1 MVCECP
7 HTEILRRAISKYPR
21 LVGCIMFTAD
31 SYFIIFILSVIS
43 FLLSYFGASVGLV
56 FGQIRLP
63 LLVYALQ
70 STTNAIGIATGTNL
84 VTSSMGSLAATYY
97 HFKEGRVNLRLFCA
111 IGIPSAIGAF
121 ISMLALARVQADW
134 IKIPIGIILIISSF
148 QIANAKKAVKGENQ
162 RSSRQELLLEIA
174 IGTALGLL
182 SGTVGMGLGTIR
194 LPAMIR
200 VLGIEPKEAIGTH
213 VAINFI
219 TAGIGGAASILTLG
233 VHLPL
238 LLSLVPATLLG
249 ASIGARSVK
258 KFNSSKLR
266 KLVAWALGGIG
277 AFMIVESLH

>member
-1 MVCECP
+1 MLD
-7 HTEILRRAISKYPR
+7 TNNYL
-21 LVGCIMFTAD
+21 M
-31 SYFIIFILSVIS
+31 IFLLAVTS

-70 STTNAIGIATGTNL
+70 STTNAIGIATGTNMM
-84 VTSSMGSLAATYY
+84 TSAMGSLAATHC
-97 HFKEGRVNLRLFCA
+97 HFKEGRVNLRLFLA

-121 ISMLALARVQADW
+121 ISMLAFARVQADW
-134 IKIPIGIILIISSF
+134 IKIPIGVVLIISGF
-148 QIANAKKAVKGENQ
+148 QIANSKKSTKGEQ
-162 RSSRQELLLEIA
+162 PRSPRQELLLEIA
-174 IGTALGLL
+174 IGTALGLM
-182 SGTVGMGLGTIR
+182 SGVVGMGLGTIR

-219 TAGIGGAASILTLG
+219 TTGIGGTASILTLG

-249 ASIGARSVK
+249 AYIGARSVK
-258 KFNSSKLR
+258 KFNSSTLR
-266 KLVAWALGGIG
+266 KLVGWALGGIG
-277 AFMIVESLH
+277 TFMIVESLHE